1 MGFKNW
7 WNKNVVGTQDVTV
20 DGPIVVGDDSFACGD
35 PECWCEPPEDDAQDR
50 LERNPHAVEAIRE
63 GDKDLENGDVVKLH
77 HDADAE
83 TWSLADDYALNP
95 PTRDELAGPIDLYPN
110 QIGGAVVTVNGRTV
124 FNSEKRKRK
133 ADVTIQFDP
142 DKGLVTLDITELT
155 D

>member
-7 WNKNVVGTQDVTV
+7 WNRNVVGTQDVTV
-20 DGPIVVGDDSFACGD
+20 DGPIAVGDDSFHNEDSALGD
-35 PECWCEPPEDDAQDR
+35 LVRHAQDR
-50 LERNPHAVEAIRE
+50 LEHNPHAVEAIRE
-63 GDKDLENGDVVKLH
+63 GDESLENGDAVKLH

-95 PTRDELAGPIDLYPN
+95 PTRDELAGPINLYPN

>member
-7 WNKNVVGTQDVTV
+7 WNRNVVGTEDVTV
-20 DGPIVVGDDSFACGD
+20 DGPIAVGDDSFHDGSYGRGA
-35 PECWCEPPEDDAQDR
+35 ES
-50 LERNPHAVEAIRE
+50 VEE
-63 GDKDLENGDVVKLH
+63 VSEQQKDHYSE
-77 HDADAE
+77 AF
-83 TWSLADDYALNP
+83 DYPDYSENP
-95 PTRDELAGPIDLYPN
+95 PTRDDLAGPIDLYPN